1 MLSYHVVLFFGKEVQ
16 LGRHMEALVLLV
28 AMGMSSVSSSMLQ
41 LLPAFGLVC
50 LVPPL
55 LPTDW
60 GAGIAFTSSSPKV
73 CIRLLFSCCLY
84 KLKVDLAVITYQIV
98 PIAMLLLQVLITVN
112 VVMSV
117 CLATSSPR
125 QERFSLV

>member
-1 MLSYHVVLFFGKEVQ
+1 
-16 LGRHMEALVLLV
+16 MEALVLLV

-84 KLKVDLAVITYQIV
+84 KLKVDLAVITLPDSSHCRAVITSAYYSQCRDEYLLSYIV
-98 PIAMLLLQVLITVN
+98 TTTGEVQLGLGILF
-112 VVMSV
+112 
-117 CLATSSPR
+117 SPG
-125 QERFSLV
+125 